1 MVPLSCENAFPRS
14 PCPLAVG
21 LEILGDRW
29 TLLVLRD
36 LFMGKSR
43 FGDFLESPEGI
54 PTNTLADRLKRLE
67 EVGMVERLP
76 YQERPV
82 RHRYRLT
89 ERGSDTLPILQALV
103 RWSRRH
109 HPGTWSPPP
118 GFDELTPEE
127 WRRRQE

>member
-1 MVPLSCENAFPRS
+1 MSVDSVFPRS
-14 PCPLAVG
+14 ACPVAVG
-21 LEILGDRW
+21 LEVLGDRW

-67 EVGMVERLP
+67 DVGMVERQP

-82 RHRYRLT
+82 RYRYRLT

-103 RWSRRH
+103 RWTRKH
-109 HPGTWSPPP
+109 NPGTWSPPA
-118 GFDELTPEE
+118 GFDEMTPEE
-127 WRRRQE
+127 WRRRQPPP

>member
-1 MVPLSCENAFPRS
+1 MSVDSVFPRS
-14 PCPLAVG
+14 ACPVAVG
-21 LEILGDRW
+21 LEVLGDRW

-67 EVGMVERLP
+67 EVGMVERQP
-76 YQERPV
+76 YQERPI
-82 RHRYRLT
+82 RYRYRLT

-103 RWSRRH
+103 RWTRKH
-109 HPGTWSPPP
+109 NPGTWSAPA
-118 GFDELTPEE
+118 GFDEMTPEE
-127 WRRRQE
+127 WRRRQ